1 MTFSMSTNSRT
12 RIETDRNAIYFAV
25 TILNGLNSHKEGAG
39 RESRP
44 QLTGGTTELGPF
56 PMHTFIQTV
65 SLLIDLALTKVGSAD
80 LQSTLICPTHCRFC
94 LQFS

>member
-44 QLTGGTTELGPF
+44 QLTGGRTELGRS
-56 PMHTFIQTV
+56 V
-65 SLLIDLALTKVGSAD
+65 SYAYDNSDGVAVDRFGAD
-80 LQSTLICPTHCRFC
+80 
-94 LQFS
+94 